1 MENVI
6 IIGIIAILLI
16 AGVREAIKHFK
27 GEGGCCGGSS
37 GKKKRKKIKNVIAK
51 KTFKV
56 EGMTC
61 EHCKNRVERAIDD
74 IEGAAAR
81 VSLAKKEVLVLLNR
95 EISDEELIA
104 AIEKAGYEV
113 VK

>member
-1 MENVI
+1 MENAN
-6 IIGIIAILLI
+6 IIGIIVILVI
-16 AGVREAIKHFK
+16 AGVRETLKHFR
-27 GEGGCCGGSS
+27 GEGGCCGGSA
-37 GKKKRKKIKNVIAK
+37 KKKHKKIKNVIAK

-74 IEGAAAR
+74 FDGAAGR
-81 VSLAKKEVLVLLNR
+81 VSLSKKEVTVLLNR
-95 EISDEELIA
+95 EIDDEELMK

-113 VK
+113 IR